1 MPEASVPRL
10 RQNSSQRLAERAYET
25 LRRMAMTY
33 ALTPGARLSEIALA
47 RMLDVSRTPLR
58 EAMNRLATE
67 GLLVSDGGRGFFA
80 RGLEAAEVLAL
91 YETRLGL
98 EGYIATLAAERA
110 DAAGMA
116 ELEAYLDRSIAA
128 QENGPVEELLAFDEG
143 FHTRVAALTGNPEL
157 IRMMGNINARIHFF
171 RWVDM
176 NGRRDKTQAEHRG
189 VLEAIRQREADRA
202 RSIMEGHVRQ
212 RMDQIVDVVREANAR
227 LLRGAGMRSVAFPEG
242 DARPGRPCADH
253 PGRQARHP

>member
-1 MPEASVPRL
+1 MSAAADMPKVGAPRL

-33 ALTPGARLSEIALA
+33 ALAPGARLSEIALA

-58 EAMNRLATE
+58 EAMNRLASE

-80 RGLEAAEVLAL
+80 RGLEASEVLAL

-98 EGYIATLAAERA
+98 EGYIATLACARA
-110 DAAGMA
+110 DESGLA

-128 QENGPVEELLAFDEG
+128 QESAPVEELLAFDEG
-143 FHTRVAALTGNPEL
+143 FHTRVAALTRNPEL
-157 IRMMGNINARIHFF
+157 IRMLGNINARTHFF

-189 VLEAIRQREADRA
+189 VLEAMKAGEPDRA
-202 RSIMEGHVRQ
+202 RAIMESHIRQ

-227 LLRGAGMRSVAFPEG
+227 LLRGAGMRGAVFPEDG
-242 DARPGRPCADH
+242 SRPA
-253 PGRQARHP
+253 PGMR

>member
-1 MPEASVPRL
+1 MSAVPDMPEASASRL
-10 RQNSSQRLAERAYET
+10 RQNPSQRLAERAYET

-58 EAMNRLATE
+58 EAMNRLASE

-80 RGLEAAEVLAL
+80 RGLEASEVLAL

-98 EGYIATLAAERA
+98 EGYMAALACARA
-110 DAAGMA
+110 DATGLA

-128 QENGPVEELLAFDEG
+128 QESAPVEELLGFDEG

-157 IRMMGNINARIHFF
+157 MRMLGNINARTHFF

-189 VLEAIRQREADRA
+189 VLEAMKAGEPDRA
-202 RSIMEGHVRQ
+202 RAIMEGHIRQ

-227 LLRGAGMRSVAFPEG
+227 LLRGAGMRSVAFPVG
-242 DARPGRPCADH
+242 DTGPASAMR
-253 PGRQARHP
+253 